1 MNHVIQFNAV
11 TKRFGKTVAVDN
23 VSYNVPAGVVF
34 ALLGDNGAGK
44 TTSIKTML
52 GMVRPDSG
60 SVNILGQHPVKDA
73 TALRQR
79 IGFVPE
85 QPSLYDWM
93 TVDETGWF
101 AAGFHKEGYLQRY
114 RESIERFGIAPGK
127 KIRELSKGMRAKVS
141 LSLAIAHEPELLIL
155 DEPTSGLDP
164 MVRREFLESM
174 IERAATGQTVFLS
187 SHQINEVERIAD
199 IVALMRQGKL
209 IHVEPLDQLKA
220 NTRELQI
227 NVTEQG
233 IPVPLIADNVI
244 SATRTGRQWRV
255 LVRSVTDQQL
265 ASIKNS
271 SYVDRCVIHEPSLE
285 EIFVGYIGGQRDS
298 SPIEGARFDDQI
310 SNHDQQHLGGQAST
324 GSTASSDEMRPP
336 LINDYSQQS
345 RNDDGSNEVTS

>member
-1 MNHVIQFNAV
+1 MSQASSPVIRFDGV

-23 VSYNVPAGVVF
+23 VSYDVPAGTVF

-44 TTSIKTML
+44 TTSIKAML

-60 SVNILGQHPVKDA
+60 SVTVLGQSAVKDSV
-73 TALRQR
+73 ALRHR
-79 IGFVPE
+79 IGIVPE

-114 RESIERFGIAPGK
+114 RDAIAGFKIEPGK
-127 KIRELSKGMRAKVS
+127 KIRQLSKGMKAKVS

-187 SHQINEVERIAD
+187 SHQINEVERVAD
-199 IVALMRQGKL
+199 HVALMKQSKL
-209 IHVEPLDQLKA
+209 IHCESLDGLKA

-227 NVTEQG
+227 NVTDTG
-233 IPVPLIADNVI
+233 VPSPLTSDNVI
-244 SATRTGRQWRV
+244 AASRTGRQWRL
-255 LVRSVTDQQL
+255 LVRNVTDQQL
-265 ASIKNS
+265 ASVNGS
-271 SYVDRCVIHEPSLE
+271 EFVDRCVVHEPSLE
-285 EIFVGYIGGQRDS
+285 EIFVGYVGGDQPPSIDPLPEPPPSVPS
-298 SPIEGARFDDQI
+298 SE
-310 SNHDQQHLGGQAST
+310 S
-324 GSTASSDEMRPP
+324 
-336 LINDYSQQS
+336 
-345 RNDDGSNEVTS
+345 EVA